1 MSTASSIKVGP
12 FPLEVGGTVGIKLD
26 FKNRLDIGDTI
37 DTVLSCIVMNITS
50 GLEEAARI
58 TLPLEFTNS
67 QIVEFVFESDADV
80 IARYEVHIWIASV
93 DGFKRKGIVQ
103 IWTKED

>member
-50 GLEEAARI
+50 GL
-58 TLPLEFTNS
+58 
-67 QIVEFVFESDADV
+67 VEFVFESDADV